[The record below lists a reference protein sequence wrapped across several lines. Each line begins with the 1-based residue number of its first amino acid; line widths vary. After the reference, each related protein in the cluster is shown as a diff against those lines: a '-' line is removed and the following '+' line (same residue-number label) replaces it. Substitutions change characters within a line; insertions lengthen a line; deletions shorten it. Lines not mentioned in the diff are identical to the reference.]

1 MRRANRVLLACLA
14 FAMVGLSALVADDA
28 ATNKSPAAKNP
39 AEQATTPSSSAAP
52 LTPDTASAAGVTS
65 VPPASR
71 MTTKDL
77 AQWIDS
83 QFEPL
88 WSAEKK
94 SQHPVV
100 EDAVFLRRVSLD
112 LLGAIPSIAAARD
125 FLADPSEYKRD
136 LYVDNILGL
145 AGQKTRQTD
154 RSAEHL
160 ARVWRR
166 VLVPGNGPGAAMASR
181 LDPWLKTQFSD
192 NVHYDEMARALV
204 LAKPAAP
211 PVVAEGTPVGF
222 VAPQGPIILYD
233 AVGATPE
240 NLANSFTRTFLGVRI
255 GCAQCHDH
263 PFAQWKQDDFWGVA
277 AFFAGSGRG
286 PNGEWKDEKVTKIRN
301 EANSTD
307 YDARFLWGE
316 SPNFSQDKSPRE
328 VFAVWMTSPANPN
341 FASTAV
347 NRVWQYLCGRGLTQ
361 AVDDLDTATPEERK
375 VLDEL
380 AELFERHDYD
390 LRWLIGGICQ
400 SRTYQRAC
408 STGQEEEF
416 PGVRPVKTLLPEQVY
431 DSLEQALALPVSRVD
446 GGPRHNGQMNELIA
460 RLNEAIGNNPEE
472 FRGGIPQTL
481 LMMNGQMI
489 AKATDLKESRTL
501 RAVVEAPF
509 MRNEQK
515 LDALYL
521 AAFTRKPTDE
531 ERAFLLQYVDSE
543 ADKQKQKAAYA
554 EIFWGLLNS
563 PEFVLSQ

>member
-1 MRRANRVLLACLA
+1 MRRAHRVLSATVT
-14 FAMVGLSALVADDA
+14 FALWSLTLVADDA
-28 ATNKSPAAKNP
+28 SVRKAPSEPAAPAAAASPATA
-39 AEQATTPSSSAAP
+39 ASATAAP
-52 LTPDTASAAGVTS
+52 
-65 VPPASR
+65 R
-71 MTTKDL
+71 MSTKEL

-83 QFEPL
+83 QFEQV
-88 WSAEKK
+88 WSDEEKAR
-94 SQHPVV
+94 HPVV

-112 LLGAIPSIAAARD
+112 LLGAIPSIASARD

-136 LYVDNILGL
+136 IYVDNILGL
-145 AGQKTRQTD
+145 AGQKSRVTD

-166 VLVPGNGPGAAMASR
+166 VLVPGNGPSAAMASR
-181 LDPWLKTQFSD
+181 LDPWLKSQFAN
-192 NVHYDEMARALV
+192 NVHYDDMARALV
-204 LAKPAAP
+204 LAKPEAP
-211 PVVAEGTPVGF
+211 PAQVAGAPVVFTPSV
-222 VAPQGPIILYD
+222 GPIVLYD

-263 PFAQWKQDDFWGVA
+263 PFAQWKQGDFWGVA
-277 AFFAGSGRG
+277 AFFAGTGRG
-286 PNGEWKDEKVTKIRN
+286 PNGEWKDDNVTKIRN

-316 SPNFSQDKSPRE
+316 SPNFPADKTPRQ
-328 VFAVWMTSPANPN
+328 VFADWLTSPNNPN

-347 NRVWQYLCGRGLTQ
+347 NRVWQYLCGRGMTN

-375 VLDEL
+375 ILDQL
-380 AELFERHDYD
+380 AEHFERHDYD
-390 LRWLIGGICQ
+390 IRWLIGGICQ

-408 STGQEEEF
+408 SSSESDDVAGT
-416 PGVRPVKTLLPEQVY
+416 RPVKTLLPEQVY
-431 DSLEQALALPVSRVD
+431 DSLEQALALPVSRLD
-446 GGPRHNGQMNELIA
+446 NGPRHNGQMNELIG

-481 LMMNGQMI
+481 LLMNGQMI
-489 AKATDLKESRTL
+489 AKATDLQESRTL

-509 MRNEQK
+509 MRGDQK
-515 LDALYL
+515 LDALFL

-531 ERAFLLQYVDSE
+531 ERAFLMQYVESE
-543 ADKQKQKAAYA
+543 SDKQKQKTAYA